1 MKNNS
6 IAISES
12 AYLVGVRDP
21 KRKLFDG
28 LITLP
33 EGTSYNSYLIF
44 GKSKQA
50 LIDTVNLGFEKK
62 LARNIND
69 LTKLKDLDYLI
80 MNHAEPDHASAIP
93 FIFLKN
99 EKIKLVTTLMGSEMA
114 KRFYGIT
121 QERIIVVKDQEK
133 LDLGGITLRF
143 IEAPMLHWPETM
155 FTYLEEEKILF
166 SCDFFGA
173 HMSKAIFDNEAFNLE
188 YHAQRYYGEIM
199 MPFRAMAKR
208 AMEKIADLPIAVI
221 APSHGPVYK
230 NVPRILEQYK
240 KWVEGKTK
248 KKVIV
253 VYLSM
258 WGSTKKMIE
267 GMTKVFAEQKIEFV
281 SYDLTACDV
290 GDIAKDLVDARAL
303 VFAAPTVLGELHP
316 VAGFAANLVKALK
329 PSLKYAVFLSSCGWS
344 GGAGKNFKEITAG
357 LKLEL
362 VKELEIKGP
371 PTDKDR
377 EEVKNAALALIGRLN
392 ADLII

>member
-1 MKNNS
+1 
-6 IAISES
+6 
-12 AYLVGVRDP
+12 
-21 KRKLFDG
+21 
-28 LITLP
+28 
-33 EGTSYNSYLIF
+33 
-44 GKSKQA
+44 
-50 LIDTVNLGFEKK
+50 
-62 LARNIND
+62 
-69 LTKLKDLDYLI
+69 
-80 MNHAEPDHASAIP
+80 
-93 FIFLKN
+93 
-99 EKIKLVTTLMGSEMA
+99 MA
-114 KRFYGIT
+114 KRFYGII
-121 QERIIVVKDQEK
+121 QDRIIIIKDQEK
-133 LDLGGITLRF
+133 LDLGGKTLRF

-173 HMSKAIFDNEAFNLE
+173 HMSKATFDNEAFNLE

-230 NVPRILEQYK
+230 NAPRILELYK
-240 KWVEGKTK
+240 KWVEGETK

-267 GMTKVFAEQKIEFV
+267 GMTKVFEEQKIEFV

-290 GDIAKDLVDARAL
+290 GDIAKDLVDVRAL

-329 PSLKYAVFLSSCGWS
+329 PPLKYAVFLSSCGWA
-344 GGAGKNFKEITAG
+344 GGAGKNFKEITSG

-377 EEVKNAALALIGRLN
+377 EEVRNAALALIGKLN